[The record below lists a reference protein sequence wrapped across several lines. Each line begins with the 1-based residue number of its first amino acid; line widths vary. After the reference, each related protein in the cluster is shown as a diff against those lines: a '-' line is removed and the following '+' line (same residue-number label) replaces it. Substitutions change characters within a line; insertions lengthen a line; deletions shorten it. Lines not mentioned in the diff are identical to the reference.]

1 MQSNKD
7 EEKMSTNTHKKLC
20 WNCDGYV
27 HIYEMQCPYC
37 GVDLTDYACD
47 RAKDEEKSLS
57 EAIENVSS
65 HVQNEISEPPYQ
77 NYGHFDEPIQISEET
92 PKEYEIKEEKDLENP
107 MATLLLLLPGSVL
120 FLLGLTMVLFSS
132 NGFLTFE
139 FKSKLWFVY
148 LLGSLPL
155 LYFGYRSLFAKKTS
169 EKDLVESKAP
179 FQDSPY

>member
-1 MQSNKD
+1 MN
-7 EEKMSTNTHKKLC
+7 TNTHKKLC

-47 RAKDEEKSLS
+47 EAKGEEKSLS
-57 EAIENVSS
+57 GAIENVS
-65 HVQNEISEPPYQ
+65 HNLQNEIIKPPYQ
-77 NYGHFDEPIQISEET
+77 NYGHFEEPIKQVEDLS
-92 PKEYEIKEEKDLENP
+92 KEYEIKEEKDLENP

-120 FLLGLTMVLFSS
+120 FLLGLTMVLFSAD
-132 NGFLTFE
+132 GYLTFK

-155 LYFGYRSLFAKKTS
+155 LFFGYRSLFSRKSKKEENESNSFESRTFFQ
-169 EKDLVESKAP
+169 EK
-179 FQDSPY
+179 PY